1 MFSTAGG
8 DGSIKVVEEVNK
20 NKTNEDEDP
29 VTELDDDMEDELCKL
44 WDASMNEV

>member
-1 MFSTAGG
+1 MMVYTAILVAGG
-8 DGSIKVVEEVNK
+8 KEKIKENNTSEDG
-20 NKTNEDEDP
+20 DH